1 MLKPMISTSMTSYVN
16 RDLQQK
22 LHESGVDG
30 SAAGASMS
38 TVNQTHLGQIFMYS
52 NINVFKY

>member
-1 MLKPMISTSMTSYVN
+1 MNFLQDQLKENLKKVVNVN

-38 TVNQTHLGQIFMYS
+38 TVNQTHLGQIF
-52 NINVFKY
+52 N